1 MGKRGGPN
9 AKKKKLMK
17 RRIRKKRNAVLRTQP
32 YINVLTPLTRSQT
45 HKDGCEL
52 FVVAF
57 FFLVLVF
64 VVAVCLF
71 TYLQVPETQK
81 KQVKRKF

>member
-9 AKKKKLMK
+9 EKKKKLMK

-57 FFLVLVF
+57 FGGFWFLLLLF
-64 VVAVCLF
+64 ACLLIF
-71 TYLQVPETQK
+71 KFQK
-81 KQVKRKF
+81 HKKSK